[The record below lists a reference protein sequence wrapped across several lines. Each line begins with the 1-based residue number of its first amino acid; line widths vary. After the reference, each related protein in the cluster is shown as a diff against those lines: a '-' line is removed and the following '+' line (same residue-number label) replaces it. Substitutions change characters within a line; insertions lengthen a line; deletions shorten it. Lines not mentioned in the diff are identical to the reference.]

1 MQQNHF
7 GELAHEFSPPRQL
20 TQKAVAHDMMGHIEQ
35 LTRHFSKL
43 CHDNSDEMEHE
54 DLVS

>member
-7 GELAHEFSPPRQL
+7 GEPAHEFSPPRQL